1 MIAGIFD
8 RLFKRKPKP
17 PEQDYEEL
25 EDYSQVALPEGEL
38 EVEREAGYD
47 MPQFLDVESDLD
59 MDSRIHYEMNNLEYH
74 LKLHNK
80 SSDMLG
86 DITAVLKIP
95 KKSVVDLV
103 EPKQVVEMLDPGKS
117 MTVKF
122 KLMPKYIAGKS
133 SLYGK
138 IEYFD
143 FKSKERCLFR
153 LPQAYVNLEF
163 TKLEKKR
170 IDEDQW
176 RLYCSGKNSLEIET
190 DLIDTPPD
198 KVFDVFKNVMNNL
211 GLFMLPPIENINLY
225 RGIAKFYGFDERKNH
240 YAVEAQVIGDKAHSK
255 VLFRIWSNRPQTA
268 MALAYHALDIIDGA
282 IKIKEFILKK

>member
-17 PEQDYEEL
+17 PEEEMF
-25 EDYSQVALPEGEL
+25 EDYSEVELPEGEVGY
-38 EVEREAGYD
+38 EGAAGYE
-47 MPQFLDVESDLD
+47 MPQFLDVPMDLEMESKIYYS
-59 MDSRIHYEMNNLEYH
+59 MDSLEYQ

-86 DITAVLKIP
+86 DITAVLKTS

-103 EPKQVVEMLDPGKS
+103 DSKLVVEMLDPGKS
-117 MTVKF
+117 TTIKF
-122 KLMPKYIAGKS
+122 KLDPKYIAGKS
-133 SLYGK
+133 GLYGK

-163 TKLEKKR
+163 TKLKNNR
-170 IDEDQW
+170 IDEDRW
-176 RLYCSGKNSLEIET
+176 RLICAGSKHLEIET
-190 DLIDTPPD
+190 EIMDSPPD
-198 KVFDVFKNVMNNL
+198 RLFDMLKNVMNNL
-211 GLFMLPPIENINLY
+211 GLFMLPPIENVNLY
-225 RGIAKFYGFDERKNH
+225 RGVAKFYGFDEDNNN
-240 YAVEAQVIGDKAHSK
+240 YAVEAQVIGDKSRAK
-255 VLFRIWSNRPQTA
+255 LLFRTWSTEPQTA
-268 MALAYHALDIIDGA
+268 MALAFKALDIIDGA